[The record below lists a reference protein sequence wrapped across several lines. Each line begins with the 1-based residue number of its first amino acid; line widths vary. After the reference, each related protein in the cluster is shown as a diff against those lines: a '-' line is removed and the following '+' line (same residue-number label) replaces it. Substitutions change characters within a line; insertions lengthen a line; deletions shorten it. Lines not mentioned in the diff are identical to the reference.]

1 MRKVFIV
8 RLCRS
13 FIDKLISLLFE
24 NVMISLEEL
33 LFVDIP
39 FLKKLDIEVNKI
51 PISKSVLKQIN
62 QFILTSTQNFILILN
77 TLRSG
82 QVHRLI
88 LSNQWYRLDQM
99 LTIYVFSLLL
109 NLKPTMLEI
118 LDVFIEE
125 FLFVELLGE
134 FLGLILFKDL
144 FGGEDTD
151 GGALDLVF

>member
-88 LSNQWYRLDQM
+88 LSNQ
-99 LTIYVFSLLL
+99 
-109 NLKPTMLEI
+109 
-118 LDVFIEE
+118 
-125 FLFVELLGE
+125 
-134 FLGLILFKDL
+134 
-144 FGGEDTD
+144 
-151 GGALDLVF
+151 